1 MKRKI
6 VTLVLAIVLGQF
18 SYAQTASELTGTD
31 LIRILEKNSS
41 LGLSRFPTGFWN
53 YTNLAQHG
61 VYMDEAEVCDRIGFI
76 YEGKIISIDTPDGHF
91 EKTGLDNLED
101 IFITYELKKTPSSE
115 VISYKNM
122 KSSIRG
128 TNNEKL

>member
-1 MKRKI
+1 MEVNTIKLLSVGVDVGSSTSHLVFSDLLLKR
-6 VTLVLAIVLGQF
+6 
-18 SYAQTASELTGTD
+18 
-31 LIRILEKNSS
+31 
-41 LGLSRFPTGFWN
+41 
-53 YTNLAQHG
+53 
-61 VYMDEAEVCDRIGFI
+61 DEASPTRRFVIDDRQVI

-91 EKTGLDNLED
+91 EKTGMDNLED

-128 TNNEKL
+128 RNNEKL